1 MRSQP
6 ILDAASASPYLLF
19 CLALSVSVP
28 AFGTEG
34 SSGAVLEEVL
44 VTATKKASAE
54 AAQNVPVSITAF
66 SGNQLEVAR
75 VETISD
81 IGLLVPNAQLQ
92 PHGTVANGTLFNIRG
107 IGTSS
112 SIPSDDPAVGVFVD
126 GVIVALL
133 NGQNLDTFDLESA
146 EILRG
151 PQGTLFGRNV
161 TAGAVLLRT
170 ERPSFESSGAV
181 RLTTGTDGRLDG
193 GFKVTGTMVPDVLAG
208 RLSVHYKSVDGYY
221 KNRFDGPQP
230 GVILG
235 RENELSSKFGE
246 NETLI
251 IRPSLR
257 WTPTEA
263 ATIDL
268 IAEFSD
274 TEGDGGVAFTAIR
287 TGRGLHLPDLDGD
300 AQDIV
305 ADTDGINEYDYTSVV
320 LDANWDTGN
329 GTFTWLSGYREMDQ
343 YNVVDAD
350 GAGED
355 IFVFLSNP
363 VQEQFTQEA
372 RWSGT
377 PFNDAV
383 ETTLGVYYFWQE
395 VDYLEGR
402 HIFADLLG
410 SPFLQG
416 LGGIVDHDA
425 IGVFGAVNW
434 QIDPQWTVNVG
445 LRWTDEEKEAD
456 ITVGSTCDAAARVCD
471 FGFNDSEQ
479 WSNLSPS
486 VTIQYFSSEDTQWYG
501 SYRRGFRSGGFNIR
515 NSSAFVV
522 SPKYDEEVVD
532 SFEVGMKSDVNDSLR
547 LNVAVFHATFDDLQ
561 RIVVQPDASQRVQNA
576 AKARFVGVEF
586 EAFWRVTDR
595 FSLSGNLGIQDG
607 EYKDLDPGALVGF
620 NNGRLGSQLVPGG
633 FPPLEADEFLLL
645 AEKSGTLVAM
655 VDQPLGDAG
664 YLAFR
669 GSVSY
674 HDDRPGT
681 GNASN
686 TVIMDD
692 YWTLDASVRFV
703 SADDRWEVTAFG
715 KNINDAE
722 IQLNTTDIGLF
733 TTFNP
738 HWGSRYGLEVQY
750 RF

>member
-1 MRSQP
+1 M
-6 ILDAASASPYLLF
+6 
-19 CLALSVSVP
+19 
-28 AFGTEG
+28 
-34 SSGAVLEEVL
+34 
-44 VTATKKASAE
+44 
-54 AAQNVPVSITAF
+54 
-66 SGNQLEVAR
+66 
-75 VETISD
+75 
-81 IGLLVPNAQLQ
+81 
-92 PHGTVANGTLFNIRG
+92 
-107 IGTSS
+107 
-112 SIPSDDPAVGVFVD
+112 
-126 GVIVALL
+126 
-133 NGQNLDTFDLESA
+133 
-146 EILRG
+146 
-151 PQGTLFGRNV
+151 
-161 TAGAVLLRT
+161 LLRT
-170 ERPSFESSGAV
+170 ERPSFENSGAV
-181 RLTTGTDGRLDG
+181 RLAGGTDGRLDG
-193 GFKVTGTMVPDVLAG
+193 GFKVTGALIPDVLAG

-221 KNRFDGPQP
+221 RNRFDGPQP

-235 RENELSSKFGE
+235 REHELSGKFGE
-246 NETLI
+246 NETRI

-287 TGRGLHLPDLDGD
+287 TGMGLHLPDLDGD

-363 VQEQFTQEA
+363 IQEQFTQEA

-377 PFNDAV
+377 PFSDAV

-434 QIDPQWTVNVG
+434 QIAPQWALNVG

-456 ITVGSTCDAAARVCD
+456 ITVGSTCDAAARACD

-486 VTIQYFSSEDTQWYG
+486 VTVQYFSSEDTQWYG

-532 SFEVGMKSDVNDSLR
+532 SFEVGMKSDFSDSLR
-547 LNVAVFHATFDDLQ
+547 LNVALFHATFDDLQ

-576 AKARFVGVEF
+576 AKARFVGAEI
-586 EAFWRVTDR
+586 EAFWRVTER

-607 EYKDLDPGALVGF
+607 EYKDLDPGGADRVQQ
-620 NNGRLGSQLVPGG
+620 RARG
-633 FPPLEADEFLLL
+633 FPPGSRRLPAPGSGRVPAAGGEERNACGDGRSARGRCRLPGLSRIGQLPRRPPRHRQRLQHGHHGRLLDGGRERPL
-645 AEKSGTLVAM
+645 RLRGR
-655 VDQPLGDAG
+655 PLGGDGVRQEHQRCRNTAQ
-664 YLAFR
+664 
-669 GSVSY
+669 Y
-674 HDDRPGT
+674 HRYRPVHHLQRPLGEPLR
-681 GNASN
+681 A
-686 TVIMDD
+686 
-692 YWTLDASVRFV
+692 
-703 SADDRWEVTAFG
+703 
-715 KNINDAE
+715 
-722 IQLNTTDIGLF
+722 
-733 TTFNP
+733 
-738 HWGSRYGLEVQY
+738 
-750 RF
+750 

>member
-1 MRSQP
+1 MRDRPSRNFAIALLP
-6 ILDAASASPYLLF
+6 LLF
-19 CLALSVSVP
+19 CAAYSTLVP
-28 AFGTEG
+28 AYGAAG
-34 SSGAVLEEVL
+34 SSDAFLEEVL

-54 AAQNVPVSITAF
+54 AAQGVPIAVTAL

-133 NGQNLDTFDLESA
+133 NGQNLDTFDLESV
-146 EILRG
+146 EVLRG

-161 TAGAVLLRT
+161 TAGAVLMRT
-170 ERPSFESSGAV
+170 ERPSFDTSGSV
-181 RLTTGTDGRLDG
+181 RLAAGSDGRLDG
-193 GFKVTGTMVPDVLAG
+193 GFKITGAIVPDRLAG
-208 RLSVHYKSVDGYY
+208 RLSLHYKSVDGYY

-235 RENELSSKFGE
+235 REHSLSGKFGE
-246 NETLI
+246 NETVI
-251 IRPSLR
+251 VRPSLR

-263 ATIDL
+263 VTVDL

-274 TEGDGGVAFTAIR
+274 TKGDGGVAFKAFR
-287 TGRGLHLPDLDGD
+287 TGAGLHLPDLDDD

-305 ADTDGINEYDYTSVV
+305 SDTDGINEYDYTSVV

-329 GTFTWLSGYREMDQ
+329 GTFTWLSGYRDMDQ

-363 VQEQFTQEA
+363 IQEQFTQEV

-377 PFNDAV
+377 PFSDAV
-383 ETTLGVYYFWQE
+383 ETTFGVYYFWQE

-416 LGGIVDHDA
+416 LGGIVDHNA
-425 IGVFGAVNW
+425 IGVFAAMHW
-434 QIDPQWTVNVG
+434 EIAPQWALNVG
-445 LRWTDEEKEAD
+445 LRWTDEEKKAD
-456 ITVGSTCDAAARVCD
+456 ITAGSTCDPVARTCVY
-471 FGFNDSEQ
+471 GFNDSEQ

-486 VTIQYFSSEDTQWYG
+486 VTVQYFASENTQWYG

-532 SFEVGMKSDVNDSLR
+532 SFEVGVKADLSDSFR
-547 LNVAVFHATFDDLQ
+547 LNVALFHATFDDLQ
-561 RIVVQPDASQRVQNA
+561 RIVVQPDASQRVENA
-576 AKARFVGVEF
+576 AKARFVGAEI
-586 EAFWRVTDR
+586 EAIWRVTDR

-607 EYKDLDPGALVGF
+607 EYKELDPGALTGF
-620 NNGRLGSQLVPGG
+620 NNGRLGSQFVPGG

-645 AEKSGTLVAM
+645 AEKSGTLAAM
-655 VDQPLGDAG
+655 LDQPLGDAG

-692 YWTLDASVRFV
+692 YWTMDASVRFV

-733 TTFNP
+733 TTYNP

>member
-1 MRSQP
+1 MRSRP
-6 ILDAASASPYLLF
+6 NRAAASVPRCLLI

-28 AFGTEG
+28 AFGAEQ
-34 SSGAVLEEVL
+34 SSGAFLEEVL

-54 AAQNVPVSITAF
+54 AAQDVPIAISAF
-66 SGNQLEVAR
+66 TGNQLEVAR

-81 IGLLVPNAQLQ
+81 ISLLVPNTQLQ

-133 NGQNLDTFDLESA
+133 NGQNLDTFDLESV
-146 EILRG
+146 EVLRG
-151 PQGTLFGRNV
+151 PQGTMFGRNV

-170 ERPSFESSGAV
+170 ERPSFENSGAV
-181 RLTTGTDGRLDG
+181 RLAGGTDGRLDG
-193 GFKVTGTMVPDVLAG
+193 GFKITGTIVPDVLAG

-221 KNRFDGPQP
+221 KNNFEGPQP

-235 RENELSSKFGE
+235 REHSVSRNFGE
-246 NETLI
+246 SETLI
-251 IRPSLR
+251 VRPSLR
-257 WTPTEA
+257 WTPNESVTV
-263 ATIDL
+263 DL

-287 TGRGLHLPDLDGD
+287 TGAGLHLPDLDGD

-305 ADTDGINEYDYTSVV
+305 ADTDGINDYEYTSVT
-320 LDANWDTGN
+320 LDANWETDN
-329 GTFTWLSGYREMDQ
+329 GTFTWLTGYREMDQ

-363 VQEQFTQEA
+363 VQDQFTQEV

-377 PFNDAV
+377 PFDEAV
-383 ETTLGVYYFWQE
+383 ETTIGVYYFTQE

-416 LGGIVDHDA
+416 LGGIVDHSA
-425 IGVFGAVNW
+425 VGVFGAVHW
-434 QIDPQWTVNVG
+434 QIAPQWNLNAG

-456 ITVGSTCDAAARVCD
+456 ITAGSTCDPVAGTCVY
-471 FGFNDSEQ
+471 GFSDSEQ

-486 VTIQYFSSEDTQWYG
+486 VTIQYFSSENTQWYA
-501 SYRRGFRSGGFNIR
+501 SYKRGFRSGGFNIR
-515 NSSAFVV
+515 NSRAFVV

-532 SFEVGMKSDVNDSLR
+532 AFEVGVKADFTDSFR
-547 LNVAVFHATFDDLQ
+547 LNVALFHNTFDDLQ

-576 AKARFVGVEF
+576 AKARFIGGEVE
-586 EAFWRVTDR
+586 AYWQVTEQ
-595 FSLSGNLGIQDG
+595 FSLVGNLGIQDG
-607 EYKDLDPGALVGF
+607 EYKELDPGALVGF
-620 NNGRLGSQLVPGG
+620 NNGRVGSLLVAGG

-645 AEKSGTLVAM
+645 AEKSGTLTAVY
-655 VDQPLGDAG
+655 DHPLGDAG
-664 YLAFR
+664 ILAFQ
-669 GSVSY
+669 GTVGY
-674 HDDRPGT
+674 HDERPGT

-686 TVIMDD
+686 TLIMDD
-692 YWTLDASVRFV
+692 YWTVDASIRFL